1 MLLPGALPYLLL
13 VLSSLRLL
21 DSCLPLL
28 LSVLLLD
35 VLLLIVLGLLL
46 LLHVLV
52 LTLLLLGMLLLVVLD
67 LLLLMLHMLFVL
79 VLPLLLSVLWLS
91 MLRLGPGCL
100 VSALP
105 LFGMFLPF
113 ALLLVLGPG
122 RRRDSEEQRQNS
134 CAGDSDCFHTYYL
147 HCWMLTLVLLQAS
160 GLRIDRVSDRVAGYE
175 QFHSPVLLPA
185 GGVVVRGHRQG
196 VAETSCAD

>member
-1 MLLPGALPYLLL
+1 MLLPCALPYLLL
-13 VLSSLRLL
+13 VLSTLRQL
-21 DSCLPLL
+21 DSCLALL

-35 VLLLIVLGLLL
+35 ALLLIVLGLLL

-52 LTLLLLGMLLLVVLD
+52 LTLLLGLLLLVVLD
-67 LLLLMLHMLFVL
+67 LLLLMLHVLFL
-79 VLPLLLSVLWLS
+79 SLLLSVLWLS
-91 MLRLGPGCL
+91 MLRLGPGCF

-122 RRRDSEEQRQNS
+122 RRPDPEEQRQNS
-134 CAGDSDCFHTYYL
+134 CAGDSDCFHRYYL
-147 HCWMLTLVLLQAS
+147 RCCWMLTLVLLQAS
-160 GLRIDRVSDRVAGYE
+160 GLRIDRVSDRIAGYE

-185 GGVVVRGHRQG
+185 GGVVVRGYRQG